1 MIAPGR
7 SNRPRPA
14 RRLGQCPRR
23 DERDHDADGHVDEQ
37 HPAPGQVGGQQA
49 AGHQADRGAA
59 DAHRG
64 VDAHRPVARRSL
76 REGGGDQGQRG
87 RGDDRGADALHR
99 AGREQPGLRGGEP
112 AEQRGQ
118 REQDD
123 AGDEDPAPAEDV
135 AGPAAEQQQA
145 AEGQGVGVDHPFQ
158 AGAGEA
164 ERALD
169 VGQRDVHDRRV
180 QHHHQ
185 LRGGDDD
192 QGEAEMTPDG
202 PASAPPAGGAPG
214 RGLCGAHGVSLSG
227 HADPRPGR

>member
-1 MIAPGR
+1 MLVIAPGK
-7 SNRPRPA
+7 SNLPRRPGA
-14 RRLGQCPRR
+14 GQGPRR
-23 DERDHDADGHVDEQ
+23 DERDDRADRHVDEQ

-64 VDAHRPVARRSL
+64 VDAHRPVARRPL

-99 AGREQPGLRGGEP
+99 AGGEQPGLRGGEP

-118 REQDD
+118 REQDHP
-123 AGDEDPAPAEDV
+123 GDEHPPASEDV

-145 AEGQGVGVDHPFQ
+145 AEGQGVGVDHPLQ
-158 AGAGEA
+158 AGAGEP

-169 VGQRDVHDRRV
+169 VGQRDVHDRGV
-180 QHHHQ
+180 QYHHQ

-202 PASAPPAGGAPG
+202 AGDRG
-214 RGLCGAHGVSLSG
+214 RGVCRAHGVSLSG
-227 HADPRPGR
+227 PADPRPGR